1 MKSYALIFSVLLCF
15 ISSFLLAQTPS
26 SHVLVIGIDGVRSDA
41 LTAASTPNLDALV
54 SEGVY
59 SPDALNDD
67 ITISGPGWSDI
78 LCGVRSDK
86 HLVVDN
92 GFSGNNYVD
101 YPSFFQ
107 RIENTY
113 SNVNTVSICH
123 WAPINDYIVGTD
135 ADVIVNVGS
144 DNEVRDCALNQLENY
159 DPHAMF
165 IHFDDVD
172 YAGHSYG
179 FSPDVPQYISSIEEA
194 DSQVGEVLSA
204 LYSRPNYAQE
214 DWLIIV
220 THDHGGQGYGH
231 GGTSLEHRNVSFIAS
246 GLTIPTQLVEKTILD
261 IIPPPVNCL
270 GGDGT
275 ELFFANNTNVSVLST
290 GYLDAVV
297 EQDFSV
303 EIRVRT
309 TETNDVA
316 VIGNKDW
323 DSGLNPG
330 FVFSF
335 EYPNGPSWKVN
346 VGDGSSRAD
355 ANGSSGIDDGQWHTL
370 SATFNLDGMMRLY
383 TDGVFVSEEDMS
395 GVGNLNTA
403 SGLMLGADLNGAY
416 QYNGSLAEVRIW
428 ETLLSDEE
436 ISAWACSPVD
446 SSHPK
451 WSSLASYWKM
461 DDNDDYLSNSSVSN
475 PFLDASVNGA
485 TWQIADATILYDYS
499 ETPRLVDVP
508 VTAMTHLNMAILPE
522 WDLDGISWVGACAVT
537 DVSLGTTSSCIS
549 ATNFYTQEI
558 HLSLVNPPSSGLITV
573 NEQTFILGENNT
585 SGLPG
590 QGILATLTLDFLVS
604 DGMPVDINITFLED
618 VGCGTSFPEFF
629 VAPSQCSCLNDV
641 NGDGLINVGD
651 ILHVLAEFGCT
662 FECTADS
669 TSDGSVNVTDLLS
682 ILTEFGQVCEN

>member
-1 MKSYALIFSVLLCF
+1 MKSFAFIFS
-15 ISSFLLAQTPS
+15 ILLAFSFCPLLSQTPS
-26 SHVLVIGIDGVRSDA
+26 SRVLVIGIDGVRSDA
-41 LTAASTPNLDALV
+41 LTAANSPNLDALM
-54 SEGVY
+54 SAGVY

-101 YPSFFQ
+101 YPSLFQ

-113 SNVNTVSICH
+113 SAVNTVSICH

-144 DNEVRDCALNQLENY
+144 DLEVRNVAVDQLQNF

-172 YAGHSYG
+172 YAGHGYG

-194 DSQVGEVLSA
+194 DTQVGVVLAA
-204 LYSRPNYAQE
+204 LSSRPNYAQE
-214 DWLIIV
+214 DWLVIV
-220 THDHGGQGYGH
+220 THDHGGVGYSH

-246 GLTIPTQLVEKTILD
+246 GLNIPTQLVEKTIVD
-261 IIPPPVNCL
+261 VIPPPVNCL

-275 ELFFANNTNVSVLST
+275 ELFFPNNSNVSVLST

-309 TETNDVA
+309 TETPDVA
-316 VIGNKDW
+316 MIGNKDW

-355 ANGSSGIDDGQWHTL
+355 AIGSAGIDDGQWHTL
-370 SATFNLDGMMRLY
+370 SATFDLDGVMRLY
-383 TDGVFVSEEDMS
+383 TDGVFVAEEDMS
-395 GVGNLNTA
+395 SVGNLNTA
-403 SGLMLGADLNGAY
+403 SGLMMGADLNGAY

-428 ETLLSDEE
+428 ETLLSDTEVA
-436 ISAWACSPVD
+436 AWACSTVD
-446 SSHPK
+446 SNHPN

-461 DDNDDYLSNSSVSN
+461 DDNDNYLSNSSVNN

-485 TWQIADATILYDYS
+485 EWQIADSIITYDYS
-499 ETPRLVDVP
+499 GTPRLVDVP
-508 VTAMTHLNMAILPE
+508 VTAMTHLNMDILPE
-522 WDLDGISWVGACAVT
+522 WDLDGISWVGSCTVT
-537 DVSLGTTSSCIS
+537 GVCSCTNDVS
-549 ATNFYTQEI
+549 
-558 HLSLVNPPSSGLITV
+558 
-573 NEQTFILGENNT
+573 
-585 SGLPG
+585 
-590 QGILATLTLDFLVS
+590 
-604 DGMPVDINITFLED
+604 
-618 VGCGTSFPEFF
+618 
-629 VAPSQCSCLNDV
+629 
-641 NGDGLINVGD
+641 GDGVIGVAD
-651 ILHVLAEFGCT
+651 ILLILSEFGCT
-662 FECTADS
+662 NGCAADI
-669 TSDGSVNVTDLLS
+669 TSDGSVNVSDLLS
-682 ILTEFGQVCEN
+682 VLAEFGQDCES

>member
-1 MKSYALIFSVLLCF
+1 MKSFALTFS
-15 ISSFLLAQTPS
+15 ILLAFSFSSLLSQTPT
-26 SHVLVIGIDGVRSDA
+26 SHVLIIGIDGVRSDA
-41 LTAASTPNLDALV
+41 LTAANTPNLDELISA
-54 SEGVY
+54 GVY

-92 GFSGNNYVD
+92 SFSGSNYDD
-101 YPSFFQ
+101 YPSLFQ

-113 SNVNTVSICH
+113 SAVNTVSICH

-144 DNEVRDCALNQLENY
+144 DLEVRNVAVEQLQNY
-159 DPHAMF
+159 DPQAMF

-172 YAGHSYG
+172 YAGHGYG
-179 FSPDVPQYISSIEEA
+179 FSPDVPQYISAIEVA
-194 DSQVGEVLSA
+194 DAHVGVVLSA

-220 THDHGGQGYGH
+220 THDHGGVGYSH
-231 GGTSLEHRNVSFIAS
+231 GGTSMEHRNVSFIAS
-246 GLTIPTQLVEKTILD
+246 GLNIPTQLVEKTILD

-275 ELFFANNTNVSVLST
+275 ELFFPNNSNVSVLST

-309 TETNDVA
+309 TETPDVA
-316 VIGNKDW
+316 MIGNKDW
-323 DSGLNPG
+323 DTGLNPG

-355 ANGSSGIDDGQWHTL
+355 ANGSAGVDDGQWHTL
-370 SATFNLDGMMRLY
+370 SVTFDLDGMMRLY

-403 SGLMLGADLNGAY
+403 SGLMMGADLNGAY

-428 ETLLSDEE
+428 ETLLSDNA

-446 SSHPK
+446 SNHPN

-461 DDNDDYLSNSSVSN
+461 DDNDNYLSNSSVNN
-475 PFLDASVNGA
+475 PFLDATVNGA
-485 TWQIADATILYDYS
+485 EWQIADSTITYDYS
-499 ETPRLVDVP
+499 GTPRLVDVP
-508 VTAMTHLNMAILPE
+508 VTAMTHLCMDIIPE
-522 WDLDGISWVGACAVT
+522 WNLDGISWVEECTNDINSPEDSELHVFPNPASSILYLSSSKLIKEIVVYNLLGDIVHFETPSKLQAMLE
-537 DVSLGTTSSCIS
+537 VSTW
-549 ATNFYTQEI
+549 QK
-558 HLSLVNPPSSGLITV
+558 GLY
-573 NEQTFILGENNT
+573 FIE
-585 SGLPG
+585 SR
-590 QGILATLTLDFLVS
+590 TLDGVS
-604 DGMPVDINITFLED
+604 SISKVVIN
-618 VGCGTSFPEFF
+618 
-629 VAPSQCSCLNDV
+629 
-641 NGDGLINVGD
+641 
-651 ILHVLAEFGCT
+651 
-662 FECTADS
+662 
-669 TSDGSVNVTDLLS
+669 
-682 ILTEFGQVCEN
+682 